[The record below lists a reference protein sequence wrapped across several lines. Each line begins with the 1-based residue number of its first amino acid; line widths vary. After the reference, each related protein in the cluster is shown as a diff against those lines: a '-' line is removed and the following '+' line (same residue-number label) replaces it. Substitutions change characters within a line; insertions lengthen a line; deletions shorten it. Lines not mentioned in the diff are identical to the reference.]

1 MPRRNRTHQA
11 RRKRTTA
18 RLYAVVNEPTPD
30 WGGGSSANPPTSCD
44 DTATAKTPPPI
55 ATDVPAPPPTPRP
68 TPTPPGTRRG
78 RSRSGSPTQSPPL
91 QPLSAEHLLALVTA
105 ALGEIPVLPVHLD
118 HAAHADADLIE
129 YRRCN
134 KTGRD
139 KARRFLVQ
147 AEPNADGHCP
157 RRPAPSPASSSSS
170 SERSS
175 PTASHWGT
183 DPIFGDPSR
192 PPPIRPSH
200 WGSPPDRWA

>member
-147 AEPNADGHCP
+147 AGAERRRTLPPTTGTEPRVLVLIERAVVANRIPLGN
-157 RRPAPSPASSSSS
+157 RPDL
-170 SERSS
+170 R
-175 PTASHWGT
+175 
-183 DPIFGDPSR
+183 
-192 PPPIRPSH
+192 
-200 WGSPPDRWA
+200 